1 MVCGT
6 PVLAQCHQRLLAHF
20 TGLLIRGCHLHGHT
34 CVKALELGLSTRSHA
49 SLRDRQYRGAL
60 HPGNKVL
67 QEHDLKEV
75 NFLIPILCS
84 SLQGDADGMH
94 AIVFF

>member
-1 MVCGT
+1 MW
-6 PVLAQCHQRLLAHF
+6 
-20 TGLLIRGCHLHGHT
+20 HT
-34 CVKALELGLSTRSHA
+34 CTCPVPSKAPCPLHRSPDSWLSPAWAHLCEGSRIRIIDTLTCKSA
-49 SLRDRQYRGAL
+49 GQTVPGAL